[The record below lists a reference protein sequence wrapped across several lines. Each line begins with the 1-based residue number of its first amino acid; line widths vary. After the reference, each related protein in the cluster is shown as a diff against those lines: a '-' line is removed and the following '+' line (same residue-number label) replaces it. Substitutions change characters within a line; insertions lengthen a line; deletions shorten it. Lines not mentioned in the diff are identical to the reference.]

1 MRFVQWFGGLVLVVV
16 VGATVGVVSLHHRQA
31 ATPPALTASH
41 SAAIADS
48 SNSANPNRLL
58 PRHLKP
64 APSPTPSSAPPA
76 SSDAGGSR
84 GAAPVAA
91 APAIVVRSTQQAL
104 INGDRARNGLGS
116 LTWSSCLY
124 NVAVANANR
133 IAAQGYLSH
142 TNGPQVDLTCGLGHQ
157 AGENV
162 GWYSGGANDSWMNS
176 KFMASPEHYAN
187 IMGPYRYVATAWVV
201 TSDGRGYVA
210 VEFG

>member
-1 MRFVQWFGGLVLVVV
+1 MLVVV
-16 VGATVGVVSLHHRQA
+16 VAATVGVVSLQHRPG
-31 ATPPALTASH
+31 ATPPALTASR
-41 SAAIADS
+41 SAAVADS
-48 SNSANPNRLL
+48 SNSDNPHRLL
-58 PRHLKP
+58 PRNLKP

-76 SSDAGGSR
+76 SSDVGASR
-84 GAAPVAA
+84 GAAPTA
-91 APAIVVRSTQQAL
+91 APSVVVRSTQQAL

-142 TNGPQVDLTCGLGHQ
+142 TNGPQVDLTCGLGRQ

-162 GWYSGGANDSWMNS
+162 GWYSGGVNDSWMNS

-201 TSDGRGYVA
+201 ASDGRGYVA

>member
-1 MRFVQWFGGLVLVVV
+1 MPFVQRFGGLVLVVV
-16 VGATVGVVSLHHRQA
+16 VAATVGVVTLQHRLG
-31 ATPPALTASH
+31 ATAPALTASR
-41 SAAIADS
+41 SAAVADS
-48 SNSANPNRLL
+48 SNSDNPHRLL
-58 PRHLKP
+58 PRNLKP

-76 SSDAGGSR
+76 SSDVGASR
-84 GAAPVAA
+84 GAAPTA
-91 APAIVVRSTQQAL
+91 APSVVVRSTQQAL

-142 TNGPQVDLTCGLGHQ
+142 TNGPQVDLTCGLGRQ

-162 GWYSGGANDSWMNS
+162 GWYSGGVNDSWMNS

-201 TSDGRGYVA
+201 ASDGRGYVA

>member
-1 MRFVQWFGGLVLVVV
+1 MPFVQRFGGLVLVVV
-16 VGATVGVVSLHHRQA
+16 VAATVGVVSLEHKA
-31 ATPPALTASH
+31 ANPPALTASR

-48 SNSANPNRLL
+48 NSANPHPLL
-58 PRHLKP
+58 PRNLKP

-76 SSDAGGSR
+76 SSDVAGSR
-84 GAAPVAA
+84 GAAPAA
-91 APAIVVRSTQQAL
+91 APSIVVRSTQQAL

-142 TNGPQVDLTCGLGHQ
+142 TNGPQVDLTCGLGRQ

-162 GWYSGGANDSWMNS
+162 GWYSGGVNDSWMNS

-201 TSDGRGYVA
+201 AADGRGYVA

>member
-1 MRFVQWFGGLVLVVV
+1 MLVVV
-16 VGATVGVVSLHHRQA
+16 VAVTVGVVSLQHRLGV
-31 ATPPALTASH
+31 TPPALTASR
-41 SAAIADS
+41 SAAVADLS
-48 SNSANPNRLL
+48 DWANPHRLL
-58 PRHLKP
+58 PRNLKP
-64 APSPTPSSAPPA
+64 APSPTPSSAPPG
-76 SSDAGGSR
+76 SSDVGASR

-91 APAIVVRSTQQAL
+91 PSIVVRSTQQAL

-133 IAAQGYLSH
+133 IAARGYLSH
-142 TNGPQVDLTCGLGHQ
+142 TNGPQVDLTCGLGRQ

-162 GWYSGGANDSWMNS
+162 GWYSGGVNDSWMNS

-201 TSDGRGYVA
+201 ASDGRGYVA